1 MYINLFAIICDN
13 FRLNQFTCTNLNKH
27 VLMYETLQHHNNI
40 WTPQV
45 VSQEINRISEI
56 KIFKKYSN
64 RVFPSLFP
72 RFFGYLL
79 FYCGVSC
86 FSSRALSRVQ
96 TDATLLANNSQHC
109 WELLNLYVAKSLTG
123 FKLCTTTCNNIQ
135 QHATGCTN
143 GRNM

>member
-1 MYINLFAIICDN
+1 MSSKLTLKHLRELFN
-13 FRLNQFTCTNLNKH
+13 FTCTNFNKH
-27 VLMYETLQHHNNI
+27 VLTYETLQHHNNI
-40 WTPQV
+40 WTPEV
-45 VSQEINRISEI
+45 VFEEINRISEI
-56 KIFKKYSN
+56 KILKKHPN
-64 RVFPSLFP
+64 RVFLSLFP

>member
-56 KIFKKYSN
+56 KILKKYSN

-86 FSSRALSRVQ
+86 FTSRALSRVQ
-96 TDATLLANNSQHC
+96 RDVTLLANNSQHC
-109 WELLNLYVAKSLTG
+109 WELLHLWPVSNFAQQHS
-123 FKLCTTTCNNIQ
+123 TTSNNMQQGVQTDATCNI
-135 QHATGCTN
+135 
-143 GRNM
+143 